1 MLSRKLCM
9 VLALG
14 CALPSWALAQT
25 SNVIAVPPPPPMVA
39 SPSPAAPAPA
49 PAVTPAPPPGLVTT
63 PVPPAA
69 ADNAANATPPVEPN
83 NWVPGKLAEIGVL
96 DKVDGGIANLQVPVG
111 GQVTSGDMQ
120 ISVLACAN
128 RPPDQI
134 PDVAIF
140 VSIQTTDNL
149 SGPPLFRGWM
159 VRSVPA
165 DSVVGDGSDSLR
177 VVSCS

>member
-1 MLSRKLCM
+1 MLSRRLGM
-9 VLALG
+9 VVALG
-14 CALPSWALAQT
+14 CVIPGWALAQAGNT
-25 SNVIAVPPPPPMVA
+25 VAVPPPPPIVA
-39 SPSPAAPAPA
+39 APSPAAPLPA
-49 PAVTPAPPPGLVTT
+49 PAATPNPPGLVAA
-63 PVPPAA
+63 PVPPAG
-69 ADNAANATPPVEPN
+69 ADNAASAAPPVEPN

-134 PDVAIF
+134 PDAAIF

-149 SGPPLFRGWM
+149 NGPPLFRGWM

-165 DSVVGDGSDSLR
+165 DSVVGDGSDTLR